1 MNWKQLRLY
10 NKMENEE
17 KIIWKNC
24 IERAIAYLDKNH
36 WKNDS
41 TKFDLVFKGKYY
53 PTKPI
58 IGKAFELVQ
67 QENPNIHIPSLKG
80 GKPIKFFLEKIG
92 FEVKEKEKIE
102 HDNDFFNKL
111 EFESI
116 NKSNGLLY
124 DKSKPEL
131 SNYYSVL
138 KTAYEK
144 LHYLTEIVQ
153 KETFLNG
160 NFNLIKKPTNQ
171 GNHFQGYLWS
181 KIYPTKEDKDKKWL
195 AFTLG
200 LDSDFH
206 YNFKIDTVGL
216 IDSDVH
222 RKKYLNY
229 RGDFENSIIVFR
241 PKFDAFN
248 NWDELIDYCI
258 EKLELLEPHYQKI
271 KNISNSKDMI
281 QDNLKSSPLNQILY
295 GPPGTGKT
303 YNTVNK
309 AISIANPIFDL
320 NQDRDILKKEY
331 DRLVTANQI
340 MFATFHQSMSYED
353 FIEGIKPKIEEDE
366 NENKQVVY
374 EVEDGIFK
382 RIVEN
387 AQKINK
393 ASKNITQPY
402 SFDDAWNDL
411 INEAEKKLED
421 KDPLFLSIQ
430 STNLGLK
437 VVEITGKG
445 NLKLK
450 PIYSD
455 DAKEYT
461 ISYLRAR
468 KLQEVFFDLS
478 VVKNIDKEFRA
489 VIGGSNS
496 TAYWAVLNYINEKIN
511 KYSKIVTQEEN
522 LPALP
527 YVLIIDEINRG
538 NVSAIFGEL
547 ITLIEEDKR
556 IGKPEALMVTL
567 PYSKKPFGVPANLY
581 LIGTMNTADRSVEAL
596 DTALRRRFS
605 FEEMPPNYELPELS
619 NELFGYPA
627 SKILKTINHRIEKLL
642 DKDHTIGHSYF
653 INKDD
658 VSIVESF
665 YKCIIPL
672 LQEYFFGDYGKIGLV
687 LGKGFVKLKE
697 WDRNSDSFAVFED
710 YGNSDDF
717 EERNVFEII
726 DYRNKNQIYK
736 IKEIEMTFGL
746 SIKLLMKGT
755 IE

>member
-1 MNWKQLRLY
+1 M
-10 NKMENEE
+10 
-17 KIIWKNC
+17 KIWQNC
-24 IERAIAYLDKNH
+24 VERAIAYLDKNH
-36 WKNDS
+36 WDKINDS
-41 TKFDLVFKGKYY
+41 TKYDLVFKNKKY
-53 PTKPI
+53 PTKLI
-58 IGKAFELVQ
+58 LGQVYEYIQ
-67 QENPNIHIPSLKG
+67 QENPEIHLPTLGG
-80 GKPIKFFLEKIG
+80 GKPIKLFLEKLG
-92 FEVKEKEKIE
+92 FEIKQKETPNHENE
-102 HDNDFFNKL
+102 FFTEI
-111 EFESI
+111 EFEAL
-116 NKSNGLLY
+116 NKSNGLLH

-131 SNYYSVL
+131 SKFYSVL

-153 KETFLNG
+153 KETFPKG

-248 NWDELIDYCI
+248 NWDELIDFCI

-271 KNISNSKDMI
+271 KNISNLKDMI
-281 QDNLKSSPLNQILY
+281 QDNVKSSPLNQILY

-303 YNTVNK
+303 YNSINK
-309 AISIANPIFDL
+309 AISIANPNFDL
-320 NQDRDILKKEY
+320 KQDRTILKAEY
-331 DRLVTANQI
+331 DRLVNANQI
-340 MFATFHQSMSYED
+340 MFSTFHQSMSYED
-353 FIEGIKPKIEEDE
+353 FIEGIKPETKNENVTYDVQDGLFLKICKIAEDNIEDARLANNKLLSFEDAFSILQEEWFENEDLKFPLKREGNDFTIIGFTNKSIQFKKASGGIGHTLSIATLRNYFYNKIEI
-366 NENKQVVY
+366 NLTGV
-374 EVEDGIFK
+374 GIYYPSILDK
-382 RIVEN
+382 L
-387 AQKINK
+387 K
-393 ASKNITQPY
+393 TYQPKV
-402 SFDDAWNDL
+402 
-411 INEAEKKLED
+411 IED
-421 KDPLFLSIQ
+421 K
-430 STNLGLK
+430 TLK
-437 VVEITGKG
+437 
-445 NLKLK
+445 N
-450 PIYSD
+450 
-455 DAKEYT
+455 
-461 ISYLRAR
+461 
-468 KLQEVFFDLS
+468 F
-478 VVKNIDKEFRA
+478 
-489 VIGGSNS
+489 
-496 TAYWAVLNYINEKIN
+496 
-511 KYSKIVTQEEN
+511 
-522 LPALP
+522 
-527 YVLIIDEINRG
+527 VLIIDEINRG

-567 PYSKKPFGVPANLY
+567 PYSKKPFGVPSNLFI
-581 LIGTMNTADRSVEAL
+581 IGTMNTADRSVEAL

-627 SKILKTINHRIEKLL
+627 SKILKTINYRIEKLL
-642 DKDHTIGHSYF
+642 DKDHAIGHSYF

-672 LQEYFFGDYGKIGLV
+672 LQEYFFGDFGKIGLV
-687 LGKGFVKLKE
+687 LGNGFVKQKE
-697 WDRNSDSFAVFED
+697 WDKTSDSFAEFD
-710 YGNSDDF
+710 YDNSSDF

-736 IKEIEMTFGL
+736 IKETQMTFGL
-746 SIKLLMKGT
+746 AIKLLMKGT

>member
-1 MNWKQLRLY
+1 
-10 NKMENEE
+10 MENEE

-36 WKNDS
+36 WENDS

-58 IGKAFELVQ
+58 IGKASELVQ
-67 QENPNIHIPSLKG
+67 EENPNIHIPSLKG
-80 GKPIKFFLEKIG
+80 GKPIKLFLEKLG
-92 FEVKEKEKIE
+92 FEVIEKEKME
-102 HDNDFFNKL
+102 HDNDFFNEQ
-111 EFESI
+111 EFEAL
-116 NKSNGLLY
+116 NKSNSLLY

-131 SNYYSVL
+131 SKFYSVL

-153 KETFLNG
+153 KETFPKG

-216 IDSDVH
+216 IESEVN

-258 EKLELLEPHYQKI
+258 EKLELLELHYTKI

-281 QDNLKSSPLNQILY
+281 QDNVKSNPLNQILY

-303 YNTVNK
+303 YNTINK
-309 AISIANPIFDL
+309 AISIANPNFNL
-320 NQDRDILKKEY
+320 NQDRKFLKNEY

-340 MFATFHQSMSYED
+340 MFTTFHQSMAYED
-353 FIEGIKPKIEEDE
+353 FIEGIKPETKNDNVTYDVQNGLFLKICRVAEDNIEDVRLANNKMLSFEDAFLILQEEWFENEDIKFPLKREGNDFTIIGFTNKSIQFKKASGGVGHTLSIATLRNYFYDKIEI
-366 NENKQVVY
+366 NLTGV
-374 EVEDGIFK
+374 GIYYPSILDK
-382 RIVEN
+382 L
-387 AQKINK
+387 K
-393 ASKNITQPY
+393 TYQPKV
-402 SFDDAWNDL
+402 
-411 INEAEKKLED
+411 IED
-421 KDPLFLSIQ
+421 K
-430 STNLGLK
+430 TLK
-437 VVEITGKG
+437 
-445 NLKLK
+445 N
-450 PIYSD
+450 
-455 DAKEYT
+455 
-461 ISYLRAR
+461 
-468 KLQEVFFDLS
+468 
-478 VVKNIDKEFRA
+478 
-489 VIGGSNS
+489 
-496 TAYWAVLNYINEKIN
+496 
-511 KYSKIVTQEEN
+511 
-522 LPALP
+522 

-567 PYSKKPFGVPANLY
+567 PYSKKPFGVPSNLY
-581 LIGTMNTADRSVEAL
+581 IIGTMNTADRSVEAL

-619 NELFGYPA
+619 DILFDYPA

-642 DKDHTIGHSYF
+642 DKDHAIGHSYF

-687 LGKGFVKLKE
+687 LGRGFVKQKE
-697 WDRNSDSFAVFED
+697 WDKTTDSFAEFD
-710 YGNSDDF
+710 YDNSSDF

-736 IKEIEMTFGL
+736 IKETEMTFGL
-746 SIKLLMKGT
+746 AIKLLMKGT

>member
-1 MNWKQLRLY
+1 M
-10 NKMENEE
+10 
-17 KIIWKNC
+17 KIWQNC
-24 IERAIAYLDKNH
+24 VERAIAYLEKNH
-36 WKNDS
+36 WDKINDS
-41 TKFDLVFKGKYY
+41 TKYDLVFKNKKY
-53 PTKPI
+53 PTKLI
-58 IGKAFELVQ
+58 LGQVYEYIQ
-67 QENPNIHIPSLKG
+67 QENPEIHLPTLGG
-80 GKPIKFFLEKIG
+80 GKPIKLFLEKLG
-92 FEVKEKEKIE
+92 FEIKQKETME
-102 HDNDFFNKL
+102 HNNDFFNKL
-111 EFESI
+111 EFEAL
-116 NKSNGLLY
+116 NKSNGLLH

-131 SNYYSVL
+131 SKFYSVL

-153 KETFLNG
+153 KETFTNG
-160 NFNLIKKPTNQ
+160 SFNLIKKPINQ

-206 YNFKIDTVGL
+206 YNFKIDTVG
-216 IDSDVH
+216 INDDNDSN

-229 RGDFENSIIVFR
+229 RGDFYNSQIVFR

-248 NWDELIDYCI
+248 NWDELIDYCV

-271 KNISNSKDMI
+271 KNISKSNVMNQNSSKA
-281 QDNLKSSPLNQILY
+281 NPLNKILY

-303 YNTVNK
+303 YTTINK
-309 AISIANPIFDL
+309 AISIANPNFDL
-320 NQDRDILKKEY
+320 NQDRGALKIEY
-331 DRLVTANQI
+331 DRLVNSNQI
-340 MFATFHQSMSYED
+340 MFTTFHQSMSYED
-353 FIEGIKPKIEEDE
+353 FIEGIKPETKNENVTYDVQDGLFLKICKIAEDNIEDARLANNKMLSFEDAFSILQEEWFENEDLKFPLKREGNDFTIIGFTNKSIQFKKASGGVGHTLSIATLRNYFYNKIEI
-366 NENKQVVY
+366 NLTGV
-374 EVEDGIFK
+374 GIYFPSILDK
-382 RIVEN
+382 L
-387 AQKINK
+387 K
-393 ASKNITQPY
+393 TYQPKV
-402 SFDDAWNDL
+402 
-411 INEAEKKLED
+411 IED
-421 KDPLFLSIQ
+421 K
-430 STNLGLK
+430 TLK
-437 VVEITGKG
+437 
-445 NLKLK
+445 N
-450 PIYSD
+450 
-455 DAKEYT
+455 
-461 ISYLRAR
+461 
-468 KLQEVFFDLS
+468 
-478 VVKNIDKEFRA
+478 
-489 VIGGSNS
+489 
-496 TAYWAVLNYINEKIN
+496 
-511 KYSKIVTQEEN
+511 
-522 LPALP
+522 

-581 LIGTMNTADRSVEAL
+581 IIGTMNTADRSVEAL

-642 DKDHTIGHSYF
+642 DKDHAIGHSYF

-672 LQEYFFGDYGKIGLV
+672 LQEYFFGDFGKIGLV
-687 LGKGFVKLKE
+687 LGNGFVKLKE
-697 WDRNSDSFAVFED
+697 WDKKADTFAVFDE
-710 YGNSDDF
+710 YQNSSDF

-726 DYRNKNQIYK
+726 DYRNLKQTYK
-736 IKEIEMTFGL
+736 IKETEMTFGL
-746 SIKLLMKGT
+746 AIKLLMNDK